1 MPSDMGEES
10 EAAKTGGVLEKHEFC
25 DFVGTGTKMK
35 GAIIHGANLAVQRGI
50 SDIALLPVSADSD
63 AGAEWVAKAMIATD
77 EQGHLCA
84 GEASNPHTCRT
95 RVGRTCRTRVGRV
108 GYIAP

>member
-35 GAIIHGANLAVQRGI
+35 GASIHGARFAPAKELARALHSRGVYQT
-50 SDIALLPVSADSD
+50 LRFCLSA
-63 AGAEWVAKAMIATD
+63 
-77 EQGHLCA
+77 
-84 GEASNPHTCRT
+84 PT
-95 RVGRTCRTRVGRV
+95 RMQVRNGWLRQ
-108 GYIAP
+108 